1 MYNLKKRTK
10 MNTQYVCTIHASIE
24 IYSPEYDHY
33 PYSAVVVPT
42 TITYIPIPHTTICHF
57 INRNCQH
64 IYQKLNWFEQNKFSA
79 AYFIKNYLPNNQLL
93 QDKFLVYFIKNYL
106 PNNQL
111 LQNKNQKCKSWVKNM
126 CYKFNRCL
134 QAQEQYTPRC
144 LQTPPNSFTGV
155 VPIYEQNPQELVHIY
170 EQEPQEMCSFQF
182 QPLEPVPIHP
192 PKPIRFSKNGS
203 LIY

>member
-1 MYNLKKRTK
+1 

-64 IYQKLNWFEQNKFSA
+64 TYQKLNWFEQNKFSVA
-79 AYFIKNYLPNNQLL
+79 
-93 QDKFLVYFIKNYL
+93 YFIKNYL

-111 LQNKNQKCKSWVKNM
+111 LQNKNQKCKSWVKNI

-134 QAQEQYTPRC
+134 QAQEQYTPSC

-155 VPIYEQNPQELVHIY
+155 VPIYEQNPQELIHIYKQDPHEIVHIY
-170 EQEPQEMCSFQF
+170 EQDPQKIVTIYERDPQKMCSFQF